1 MSQSR
6 ITVDVSLDE
15 GKVPESIRWDATA
28 SSAEDQQR
36 AKAMTLAF
44 WDGQEKAAMRIDLW
58 TKDMMVDEMADF
70 YYQNLMGLADTFG
83 RATHQPEL
91 VEDLR
96 RFARAFYAKC
106 KAAQQRMSEGGSA
119 G

>member
-1 MSQSR
+1 MNRSR

-15 GKVPESIRWDATA
+15 GKVPESIHWDASA
-28 SSAEDQQR
+28 SSAEDVQR
-36 AKAMTLAF
+36 AKAMTLSF

-83 RATHQPEL
+83 RATHQQEL
-91 VEDLR
+91 VEDMR
-96 RFARAFYAKC
+96 RFARAFYAKF
-106 KAAQQRMSEGGSA
+106 KASQQRQPEEGSA